1 MKGLY
6 KWALILVGFMSSV
19 SFSHAQLVTQATVQ
33 RPYDPVIIKA
43 SHFPEFVGQ
52 PISSLHIW
60 VYHDSTGAWGPI
72 PFQIDP
78 VSTNGSYFGYKS
90 GLLSQRD
97 EVLFMAKDLG
107 DRVPDGYWPADDSSK
122 VFPRYEIF
130 VRDTLHPS
138 QSGWAYFFESAS
150 LDSVSPVDYVDYDS
164 VNDKI
169 LSGNYQIGFGEDNG
183 LPNTIVIPQATL
195 HPDTSFFE
203 RFKFRF
209 KVYAKKK
216 FLWTWVTKTI
226 VLSEMDLQRV
236 PNDKFVDGPV
246 RVIYPLSVKIYIKTG
261 FSGVPPL
268 EEGPYALPMT
278 FYKNSLQLDAK
289 DLNISLTDLPY
300 GIDAKLKLIR
310 FSLDFNQYATGMDYY
325 SKYNSAVLIDG
336 QPDAFNYTLD
346 PGQLNYFMV
355 RGDQG
360 TLVTVELVPRIGQS
374 QKPYY
379 WDKNNPL
386 NTTGDGT
393 SDTGD
398 KRSYGDSGFLI
409 TGENITGKMN
419 FVNYTYFF
427 PPNQP
432 IDLGDSLVA
441 NMKDPL
447 AVQIVPQ
454 TFDTIPPAPVTNL
467 LVMSVRDSSVVL
479 SWAAPGDDSTAGT
492 AMAYDLR
499 YSTFAPSLVSNP
511 MIVYKYAST
520 RVLTTPNPAPGGT
533 IESCE
538 VRGLNPLKTY
548 YFMLTTLDD
557 AGNRSALSNIAQ
569 ATLLDVELLDFSVQV
584 NEAGAVLQ
592 WKTAS
597 ERNNYGF
604 EVQRKR
610 SGSHFEK
617 IGFVP
622 GNGTTADPHVYNFTD
637 STVTQGEVT
646 YRLKQIDFDGKFT
659 LLKSVTVTVNLP
671 KQFEL
676 AQNYPNPFNPDT
688 KIRFS
693 LPERS
698 FVTLTIYNNLGQVV
712 RKLVSEN
719 RPAGAYV
726 AVWNGRDDM
735 GQPVSSGVYF
745 YEIKAGKFHKIRKM
759 LLMR

>member
-6 KWALILVGFMSSV
+6 KWTLFLVGFISSV
-19 SFSHAQLVTQATVQ
+19 SFSHAQLVTQSTVQ
-33 RPYDPVIIKA
+33 RPYDPIILRA

-60 VYHDSTGAWGPI
+60 VYHDSTGTWGPI

-78 VSTNGSYFGYKS
+78 IDTNWSYFGQKT
-90 GLLSQRD
+90 GLLTERD

-122 VFPRYEIF
+122 AFPRYEIF
-130 VRDTLHPS
+130 VHDTLRPS

-150 LDSVSPVDYVDYDS
+150 LDSISPVDYVDYDS

-169 LSGNYQIGFGEDNG
+169 LSGNYRLGFSDANG
-183 LPNTIVIPQATL
+183 LPNGIIIPQATL

-209 KVYAKKK
+209 KVEAKIKK
-216 FLWTWVTKTI
+216 WWGSITKTI
-226 VLSEMDLQRV
+226 VLSEMDLERV

-246 RVIYPLSVKIYIKTG
+246 RVIYPLSVKIYINTG
-261 FSGVPPL
+261 FSVIPPL
-268 EEGPYALPMT
+268 GPYALPMT

-289 DLNISLTDLPY
+289 DLDISLTDLPY

-310 FSLDFNQYATGMDYY
+310 FSLDFSQYATGMNYY
-325 SKYNSAVLIDG
+325 SKYNSAVPIDG

-346 PGQLNYFMV
+346 PGELNYFMV

-360 TLVTVELVPRIGQS
+360 TLVTVELVPPIGQS

-398 KRSYGDSGFLI
+398 KRSYGDSGFMI

-432 IDLGDSLVA
+432 VELGDSLVA

-447 AVQIVPQ
+447 AVQITPQ
-454 TFDTIPPAPVTNL
+454 TFDTIPPAPVANL
-467 LVMSVRDSSVVL
+467 LVMSVHDSSVVL
-479 SWAAPGDDSTAGT
+479 SWVAPGDDSTAGT
-492 AMAYDLR
+492 ATAYDLR
-499 YSTFAPSLVSNP
+499 YSNFDPSLVSNP

-520 RVLTTPNPAPGGT
+520 QVLAVPNPDTGGT

-538 VRGLNPLKTY
+538 VKGLNPLKTY

-557 AGNRSALSNIAQ
+557 AGNRSELSNIAQ

-584 NEAGAVLQ
+584 KETGAVLQ

-604 EVQRKR
+604 EIQRKMTD
-610 SGSHFEK
+610 SYFEK

-622 GNGTTADPHVYNFTD
+622 GNGTTADAHVYDFTD
-637 STVTQGEVT
+637 STVTQGIVT
-646 YRLKQIDFDGKFT
+646 YRLKQIDFDGKFA
-659 LLKSVTVTVNLP
+659 LLKPVTITVNRP
-671 KQFEL
+671 KHFEL
-676 AQNYPNPFNPDT
+676 AQNYPNPFNPET
-688 KIRFS
+688 QIRFL

-712 RKLVSEN
+712 RHLVSES

-726 AVWNGRDDM
+726 ATWNGRDEM
-735 GQPVSSGVYF
+735 GQTVSSGVYF
-745 YEIKAGKFHKIRKM
+745 YELKAGKFHQIRKM